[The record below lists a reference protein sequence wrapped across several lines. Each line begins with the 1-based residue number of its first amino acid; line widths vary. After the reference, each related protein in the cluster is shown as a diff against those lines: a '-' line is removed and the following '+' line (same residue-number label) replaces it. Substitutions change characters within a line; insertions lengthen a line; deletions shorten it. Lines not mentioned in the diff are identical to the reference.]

1 MYSYMFSLRIQS
13 SYCSQVVCKDLMKQ
27 KMILSWKESIIIE
40 KFATSNAMED
50 KWSLLFIDNKET
62 HIKSLL
68 FIVF

>member
-1 MYSYMFSLRIQS
+1 
-13 SYCSQVVCKDLMKQ
+13 MKQ

-50 KWSLLFIDNKET
+50 KWSLSFIDNKET